1 MCCEGQHT
9 RNSMRAMVVPRW
21 GEVSALRE
29 VAEPEAGPG
38 DAVMKVRSAGVGLT
52 LLNMRSGRFG
62 GSTPRIMGHELSGDI
77 VAVGDGVTNV
87 KTGDRCA
94 VYFYLT
100 CGHCRRCRGG
110 RETLCE
116 EFGGYVGVHCD
127 GGFADLVR
135 LPSGNF
141 LPIPAGLDYE
151 AAAIAADAV
160 NTNWHCMRER
170 ARINP
175 HDQVL
180 LIGAGGGVGI
190 HGVQIAKLFGARVIA
205 ADISDDK
212 LALARRWGADE
223 TINVRAVDDL
233 SAAVRAATDG
243 LGVDAAVDY
252 VGRGTTF
259 QAAID
264 SLAVAGRAVAIGGPS
279 RSLFFRYETTCANRE
294 GHHRIASF
302 HACRVYGNHGNNG
315 PRHRE
320 ACYRHANSLHRAGGY
335 IPGGNPP
342 DPLRSR
348 RTHPLPLAFYTMAP
362 RSAGV

>member
-1 MCCEGQHT
+1 
-9 RNSMRAMVVPRW
+9 MRAMVVPRW

-116 EFGGYVGVHCD
+116 KFGGYVGVHCD

-233 SAAVRAATDG
+233 SAAVRAATNG

-264 SLAVAGRAVAIGGPS
+264 SLAVAGRAVAIGGLPEAFSFDTRRLVQTEKVITGS
-279 RSLFFRYETTCANRE
+279 RHSTRAEFMETMEIMARGIVKPVIGMRRHFTELEDIFRAITDQTLSGRGALTYDN
-294 GHHRIASF
+294 
-302 HACRVYGNHGNNG
+302 
-315 PRHRE
+315 
-320 ACYRHANSLHRAGGY
+320 
-335 IPGGNPP
+335 
-342 DPLRSR
+342 
-348 RTHPLPLAFYTMAP
+348 
-362 RSAGV
+362 